1 MHASGGS
8 PGNPAVRRAKS
19 TWGRGQSYLAK
30 QLPYKLYSIKAN
42 EWNFLVKK
50 YREYPQKV
58 TKNDFFSSI
67 LSTVLFV
74 SLLGDDLHRVGIK
87 YIYKV

>member
-19 TWGRGQSYLAK
+19 TWGQGQSYLAK
-30 QLPYKLYSIKAN
+30 QLRYKLESIKAN
-42 EWNFLVKK
+42 EWNFLLKK

-58 TKNDFFSSI
+58 TKKG
-67 LSTVLFV
+67 STVSTV
-74 SLLGDDLHRVGIK
+74 SLLGNDLHRVGITV
-87 YIYKV
+87 IPHFNL